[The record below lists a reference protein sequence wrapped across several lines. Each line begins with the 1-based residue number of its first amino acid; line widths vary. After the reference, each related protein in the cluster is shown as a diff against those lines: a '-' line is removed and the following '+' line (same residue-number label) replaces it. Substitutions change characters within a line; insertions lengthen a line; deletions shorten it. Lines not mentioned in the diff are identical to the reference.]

1 MDRIYRRST
10 QSDGK
15 PKMKKNEKNRK
26 RSLIMNFRVSPE
38 EKELIEKRIELSGL
52 SRTQFFLQ
60 SCMYQKILV
69 KGNIKTFDKIRAEM
83 DELYQFVNEKNADGE
98 LLDRRSRSE
107 SEERV
112 ESIRM
117 ILEILRYYHKN

>member
-10 QSDGK
+10 QLDGK
-15 PKMKKNEKNRK
+15 PKMQKNEKNRK
-26 RSLIMNFRVSPE
+26 RSIIMNFRVSPE

-52 SRTQFFLQ
+52 SRTHFFLQ
-60 SCMYQKILV
+60 SCIYQKILV
-69 KGNIKTFDKIRAEM
+69 KGNVKTFDKIRAEM

-98 LLDRRSRSE
+98 LLDRWSRSE

>member
-15 PKMKKNEKNRK
+15 PKKKKDEKNRK
-26 RSLIMNFRVSPE
+26 RSLIMNFRVSPK

-98 LLDRRSRSE
+98 LLDRRSKSE
-107 SEERV
+107 SEDRV
-112 ESIRM
+112 EAIRM
-117 ILEILRYYHKN
+117 ILEILRYYHKK